1 MGREPGS
8 VSQVAPPPA
17 CPLCPLSCFPTT
29 PTSAQSSESQGA
41 EGTSPGNEE
50 AGRPQGVCG
59 PRRLPSCSPTGGF
72 DRNEP
77 PLKPLLTQPRPRG
90 LCDFQGPDSPAHVP
104 FSGSVPP
111 GPEVWVSFSSESW
124 RGGLVAR
131 GCGAGLS
138 PNPQASRTL
147 PTFSW
152 QQMEPQESSDVTE
165 VPSNLAG
172 LAAPGIVPLPQ
183 QLGTAGLGPARCA
196 RSSSCSSGTVAA
208 GKRDRRIQCA
218 LNLKQIIRVQLCSI
232 ESDKH

>member
-41 EGTSPGNEE
+41 AGTSPGNEE

-90 LCDFQGPDSPAHVP
+90 LCDFQGPDSPARVP

-124 RGGLVAR
+124 RRWTGGEGLW
-131 GCGAGLS
+131 GGAEPKS
-138 PNPQASRTL
+138 PGQPNTPHV
-147 PTFSW
+147 F
-152 QQMEPQESSDVTE
+152 
-165 VPSNLAG
+165 LATDG
-172 LAAPGIVPLPQ
+172 APG
-183 QLGTAGLGPARCA
+183 
-196 RSSSCSSGTVAA
+196 
-208 GKRDRRIQCA
+208 
-218 LNLKQIIRVQLCSI
+218 VQ
-232 ESDKH
+232 